1 MYAHLLS
8 QLEKLQGHRVLCVGD
23 VMLDRYVYGQVE
35 RISPEAPI
43 PVLRMQREAVT
54 LGGSG
59 NVVRNLVALGGQVDM
74 VGVIG
79 QDQAGYDLTAQLA
92 ELPQVTPYL
101 LTDASRPTTLK
112 TRFVADGQQ
121 LLRTDHEVSAAIAAD
136 MEEQALQRLRG
147 ALDHCDVLIL
157 SDYAKGVLTRRV
169 IAEAIAQ
176 AKALGKPVLIDPKG
190 RDFARYRG
198 AFLLTPNR
206 RELTEA
212 TGIAIRTVID
222 AETAARQLIAAHDL
236 GGVLAKLGGDGVCL
250 VLKDQPA
257 QHFRATAREVYD
269 VSGAGDTVVATMALA
284 LAGGLSPQDSAALAN
299 IAGSIVVGKIGTASV
314 SREELARELVH
325 DQSRQSEEKVCS
337 FAQVG
342 ELAERWRKQGLKV
355 GFTNGVFDLLHP
367 GHLSL
372 IRQSRA
378 ACDRLVIGLN
388 SDASVKRLKGE
399 SRPVQNENAR
409 AAVLASLADIDAVT
423 VFTED
428 TPLNL
433 IKTVRPAVLV
443 KGADYTVAQV
453 VGAEEVQG
461 WGGEVV
467 LARLVE
473 GQSTT
478 ATIKKLQG

>member
-1 MYAHLLS
+1 
-8 QLEKLQGHRVLCVGD
+8 
-23 VMLDRYVYGQVE
+23 
-35 RISPEAPI
+35 
-43 PVLRMQREAVT
+43 
-54 LGGSG
+54 
-59 NVVRNLVALGGQVDM
+59 
-74 VGVIG
+74 
-79 QDQAGYDLTAQLA
+79 
-92 ELPQVTPYL
+92 
-101 LTDASRPTTLK
+101 
-112 TRFVADGQQ
+112 
-121 LLRTDHEVSAAIAAD
+121 
-136 MEEQALQRLRG
+136 
-147 ALDHCDVLIL
+147 
-157 SDYAKGVLTRRV
+157 
-169 IAEAIAQ
+169 
-176 AKALGKPVLIDPKG
+176 
-190 RDFARYRG
+190 
-198 AFLLTPNR
+198 
-206 RELTEA
+206 
-212 TGIAIRTVID
+212 
-222 AETAARQLIAAHDL
+222 
-236 GGVLAKLGGDGVCL
+236 
-250 VLKDQPA
+250 
-257 QHFRATAREVYD
+257 
-269 VSGAGDTVVATMALA
+269 
-284 LAGGLSPQDSAALAN
+284 
-299 IAGSIVVGKIGTASV
+299 
-314 SREELARELVH
+314 
-325 DQSRQSEEKVCS
+325 
-337 FAQVG
+337 
-342 ELAERWRKQGLKV
+342 
-355 GFTNGVFDLLHP
+355 VFDLLHP